1 MTAFVERTGISL
13 NITDVGWAP
22 LATITW
28 GRHTRFIFTNYGD
41 RQYCHVSNE
50 KPTH

>member
-1 MTAFVERTGISL
+1 MASFVERTGISL

-28 GRHTRFIFTNYGD
+28 GSPYTLYSFNYGD
-41 RQYCHVSNE
+41 CQCHYVNS
-50 KPTH
+50 K